1 MARFTYDN
9 ARAMGQRGGQRTYA
23 KHGPDHMARIG
34 ARGFWTTVI
43 RHWEGNPY
51 AFVNYFIGLGLAA
64 TDPIP
69 QNGAFVQ
76 DRAVL
81 RARALVGMGN
91 RLRRSWRPPALPDD
105 LEIEPPF

>member
-1 MARFTYDN
+1 MARFTTEN

-43 RHWEGNPY
+43 RHWEGNPR
-51 AFVNYFIGLGLAA
+51 AFVNYFIAVGLAA
-64 TDPIP
+64 TDPVP
-69 QNGAFVQ
+69 HNGAYSY

-81 RARALVGMGN
+81 RARALVGIGN

-105 LEIEPPF
+105 LTTEPPF